1 MKITQL
7 SIRNFKSVEELTIHD
22 IEDVLILVGRNNA
35 GKSVMLDAIRAVSG
49 DYEISEKDFHSPKG
63 NITIGIRLVIAKE
76 DLEYLHKNGI
86 MGNYKNFDLWKK
98 NFSQKLPSYQET
110 QGESGTLEF
119 EYIYGRDGVIRY
131 KDGYRKNNPYIKS
144 VFPKIYFVDHYRNK
158 ADIREDLILLQ
169 QDTGLQALREDRCIF
184 DSKRGCNQCFACIGV
199 IHKKTPEQ
207 LTLMETSRLLQYK
220 LFHLNLN
227 QFAERLNRYFKK
239 NGAQSQEIHY
249 EIKFDADE
257 VFQIDTVVKMRDS
270 RKEGTLDS
278 LGEGLKSIYILSLLE
293 TYVETKNIAPYIIM
307 IEDPEIYLHPH
318 LKKVASEILYRLSKK
333 NQVIFSTH
341 EPEML
346 FNFTSKQIR
355 QVYTDSHFNTSINEE
370 TNIDD
375 ILNDLGY
382 TANDLMNVSFVFI
395 VEGKQDKS
403 RLPLLL
409 NKYYSEIYDD
419 EGRLKRIA
427 IISTNSCTNIKTY
440 ANLKYI
446 NSLYLKDQFMMIRDS
461 DGKDPQV
468 LGKQLCKYYGDRAA
482 EDKGNL
488 PRVTEKNVLILKYYS
503 FENYFLFPEVMAQ
516 IGVVKSV
523 DQFYDILWRKYKE
536 YLYKLTSV
544 KNMQKKTGIKIES
557 RQDLIDNIEN
567 IRIYVRGHNLYDIF
581 YGRYKKNENEI
592 LTRYID
598 AAPREIFADILEK
611 IDGFVFFDSRSRNAG
626 EILYKKYET

>member
-1 MKITQL
+1 MKITWL
-7 SIRNFKSVEELTIHD
+7 HIKNFKSVCELTID
-22 IEDVLILVGRNNA
+22 EIEDVLILVGRNNA

-49 DYEISEKDFHSPKG
+49 DYPVSEKDFHEHEG
-63 NITIGIRLVIAKE
+63 NISIGVRLLIEKE
-76 DLEYLHKNGI
+76 DLEYLHRKGI
-86 MGNYKNFDLWKK
+86 MGNYKSFDLWKK
-98 NFSQKLPSYQET
+98 NFCQKLPSYKENDNND
-110 QGESGTLEF
+110 GILEF
-119 EYIYGRDGVIRY
+119 EYVYGRDGAVRY
-131 KDGYRKNNPYIKS
+131 KDGYRKNNQYIKQI
-144 VFPKIYFVDHYRNK
+144 FPKIYFVDHYRNK
-158 ADIREDLILLQ
+158 GDIKEDLILLQ
-169 QDTGLQALREDRCIF
+169 QDAGLQALREDRCIF
-184 DSKRGCNQCFACIGV
+184 DNKRGCNQCFECIGV
-199 IHKKTPEQ
+199 INKKTPAE
-207 LTLMETSRLLQYK
+207 LTLMESSRLLQYK
-220 LFHLNLN
+220 LFNINLN
-227 QFAERLNRYFKK
+227 DFAERLNRYFRK
-239 NGAQSQEIHY
+239 NGARSQEIHY

-257 VFQIDTVVKMRDS
+257 IFQIDTIVKLNNS
-270 RKEGTLDS
+270 RREGNLDS

-355 QVYTDSHFNTSINEE
+355 QVYADSNMNTAVSQETD
-370 TNIDD
+370 IDD

-409 NKYYSEIYDD
+409 KKYYSEIHDD

-446 NSLYLKDQFMMIRDS
+446 NSLYIKDQFMMIRDS
-461 DGKDPQV
+461 DGKDRET
-468 LGKQLCKYYGDRAA
+468 LGRQLCKYYGDRAN

-488 PRVTEKNVLILKYYS
+488 PRVTDRNVLILKYYS
-503 FENYFLFPEVMAQ
+503 FENYFLFPEVMAE

-523 DQFYDILWRKYKE
+523 DQFYDILWKKYKE

-544 KNMQKKTGIKIES
+544 KAMQKKLGIKLES
-557 RQDLIDNIEN
+557 RQDIIDHIED

-592 LTRYID
+592 LTKYIE
-598 AAPREIFADILEK
+598 AAPREIFSDILEK
-611 IDGFVFFDSRSRNAG
+611 IDNFVFFDSR
-626 EILYKKYET
+626 KQQ

>member
-1 MKITQL
+1 MKITRL
-7 SIRNFKSVEELTIHD
+7 HIKNFKSVQELTIED
-22 IEDVLILVGRNNA
+22 IEDVLIFVGRNNA

-49 DYEISEKDFHSPKG
+49 DYAVSDRDFHEHEG
-63 NITIGIRLVIAKE
+63 NINIGVRLLIAKE
-76 DLEYLHKNGI
+76 DLEYMHRKGV
-86 MGNYKNFDLWKK
+86 MGSYKSFDLWKK
-98 NFSQKLPSYQET
+98 NFCQKLPSYKENDT
-110 QGESGTLEF
+110 NDGELEF
-119 EYIYGRDGVIRY
+119 EYVYGRDGLVRY
-131 KDGYRKNNPYIKS
+131 KDGYRKNNQYIRQI
-144 VFPKIYFVDHYRNK
+144 FPKIYFVDHSRNK
-158 ADIREDLILLQ
+158 GDIKEDLILLQ
-169 QDTGLQALREDRCIF
+169 QDAGLQALRENRCIF
-184 DSKRGCNQCFACIGV
+184 DDKRGCSQCFECIGV
-199 IHKKTPEQ
+199 INKKTPQE
-207 LTLMETSRLLQYK
+207 LTLMESSRLLQYK
-220 LFHLNLN
+220 LFNLQLND
-227 QFAERLNRYFKK
+227 FANRLNRYFRK
-239 NGAQSQEIHY
+239 NGARSQEIHY

-257 VFQIDTVVKMRDS
+257 IFQIDTIVKMKNSRRD
-270 RKEGTLDS
+270 GTLDS

-355 QVYTDSHFNTSINEE
+355 QVYMDNNLNTSVNQE
-370 TNIDD
+370 TDIDE

-395 VEGKQDKS
+395 VEGKQDRS

-419 EGRLKRIA
+419 EGHLKRIA

-446 NSLYLKDQFMMIRDS
+446 NSLYIRDSFMMIRDS
-461 DGKDPQV
+461 DGKDRQL
-468 LGKQLCKYYGDRAA
+468 LGRQLCKYYGDRAN

-488 PRVTEKNVLILKYYS
+488 PRVTDKNVLILKYYS
-503 FENYFLFPEVMAQ
+503 FENYFLFPEVMVQ
-516 IGVVKSV
+516 IGVIKSV
-523 DQFYDILWRKYKE
+523 DRFYDILWNKYRE

-544 KNMQKKTGIKIES
+544 KNMQKKLGIKIES
-557 RQDLIDNIEN
+557 REDIVEHIED

-592 LTRYID
+592 LTKYIE

-611 IDGFVFFDSRSRNAG
+611 IDNFVFFDSRRR
-626 EILYKKYET
+626 